1 MREKVE
7 IAPSILAA
15 DFGYLMRDIKA
26 IEKDAEF
33 LHIDVMD
40 GHYVNNISFGIPV
53 IESIRKYTDIK
64 FYTHLMITNP
74 EKYIKVF
81 ADAGSDNITFHLEC
95 AEDPDK
101 LIDEIKSLGK
111 SAGISIH
118 PDTPVEDVFPY
129 IGKVDI
135 ILIMT
140 VYPGFGGQGY
150 LESSYERIEK
160 LCKEIDKQNA
170 DTVISVDGGVTEA
183 NIKSIYDAGARL
195 FVAGSSVFHAD
206 DPAKAI
212 VDLKKCCTLS

>member
-1 MREKVE
+1 MNDIG

-26 IEKDAEF
+26 IESKAEY

-53 IESIRKYTDIK
+53 IQSIRKYTDMK
-64 FYTHLMITNP
+64 FYTHLMITEP
-74 EKYIKVF
+74 EKYIKAF

-95 AEDPDK
+95 ADDPDK
-101 LIDEIKSLGK
+101 LIKEINDLGCT
-111 SAGISIH
+111 AGISIH
-118 PDTPVEDVFPY
+118 PDTPVEKVFPY

-150 LESSYERIEK
+150 LTSSNERIAK
-160 LCKEIDKQNA
+160 LRKAIDDAGA
-170 DTVISVDGGVTEA
+170 DTIISVDGGITLGNVKEV
-183 NIKSIYDAGARL
+183 YEAGARL
-195 FVAGSSVFHAD
+195 FVAGSTVFNAE

-212 VDLKKCCTLS
+212 EDLKSCALS

>member
-1 MREKVE
+1 MSYID

-15 DFGYLMRDIKA
+15 DFGYLMRDIKKV
-26 IEKDAEF
+26 EGHAEY

-53 IESIRKYTDIK
+53 IQSIRKYTDMK

-74 EKYIKVF
+74 EKYIKTF

-95 AEDPDK
+95 SDDPDK
-101 LIDEIKSLGK
+101 LIEDINALGCT
-111 SAGISIH
+111 AGISIH
-118 PDTPVEDVFPY
+118 PDTPVEKVFPY
-129 IGKVDI
+129 IGKVKI

-150 LESSYERIEK
+150 LPSSNERIAK
-160 LCKEIDKQNA
+160 LRRAIDEQGA
-170 DTVISVDGGVTEA
+170 DTIISVDGGITLGNVKEV
-183 NIKSIYDAGARL
+183 YDAGARL
-195 FVAGSSVFHAD
+195 FVAGSTVFNAE

-212 VDLKKCCTLS
+212 EDLKSCATLS

>member
-1 MREKVE
+1 MNDLG

-26 IEKDAEF
+26 VEGNAEY

-53 IESIRKYTDIK
+53 IESIRKYTDMK

-74 EKYIKVF
+74 EKYIKAF
-81 ADAGSDNITFHLEC
+81 ADAGSDNITFHIEC
-95 AEDPDK
+95 TEDPDS
-101 LIDEIKSLGK
+101 LIKEIESYGK
-111 SAGISIH
+111 TAGIAVH
-118 PDTPVEDVFPY
+118 PDTPVEKVFPY
-129 IGKVDI
+129 IGKVKI

-150 LESSYERIEK
+150 LPASGERIRK
-160 LCKEIDKQNA
+160 LKAAIDEAKA
-170 DTVISVDGGVTEA
+170 DTIISVDGGVAAST
-183 NIKSIYDAGARL
+183 IKDIYDAGARL
-195 FVAGSSVFHAD
+195 FVAGSAVFRAD

-212 VDLKKCCTLS
+212 EDLKKCCI

>member
-1 MREKVE
+1 MNDLG

-26 IEKDAEF
+26 VEGNAEY

-53 IESIRKYTDIK
+53 IESIRKYTDMK

-74 EKYIKVF
+74 EKYIKAF
-81 ADAGSDNITFHLEC
+81 ADAGSDNITFHIEC
-95 AEDPDK
+95 TEDPDS
-101 LIDEIKSLGK
+101 LIKEIESYGK
-111 SAGISIH
+111 TAGIAVH
-118 PDTPVEDVFPY
+118 PDTPVEKVFPY
-129 IGKVDI
+129 IGKVKI

-150 LESSYERIEK
+150 LPESGGRIKK
-160 LCKEIDKQNA
+160 LKAAIDEAKA
-170 DTVISVDGGVTEA
+170 DTIISVDGGVAEST
-183 NIKSIYDAGARL
+183 IKEIYDAGARL
-195 FVAGSSVFHAD
+195 FVAGSAVFRAD

-212 VDLKKCCTLS
+212 EDLKKCCI

>member
-1 MREKVE
+1 MSYID

-15 DFGYLMRDIKA
+15 DFGYLMRDIKKV
-26 IEKDAEF
+26 EGHAEY

-53 IESIRKYTDIK
+53 IQSIRKYTDMK
-64 FYTHLMITNP
+64 FYTHLMITEP
-74 EKYIKVF
+74 EKYIKTF

-95 AEDPDK
+95 ADDPDK
-101 LIDEIKSLGK
+101 LIKEINDLGCT
-111 SAGISIH
+111 AGISIH
-118 PDTPVEDVFPY
+118 PDTPVEKVFPY

-150 LESSYERIEK
+150 LTSSNERIAK
-160 LCKEIDKQNA
+160 LRKAIDDAGA
-170 DTVISVDGGVTEA
+170 DTIISVDGGITLGNVKEV
-183 NIKSIYDAGARL
+183 YEAGARL
-195 FVAGSSVFHAD
+195 FVAGSTVFNAE

-212 VDLKKCCTLS
+212 EDLKSCALS

>member
-1 MREKVE
+1 MNDIG

-26 IEKDAEF
+26 VENTEC

-53 IESIRKYTDIK
+53 IQSIRKYTDMK
-64 FYTHLMITNP
+64 FFTHLMITNP
-74 EKYIKVF
+74 EQYIKTF
-81 ADAGSDNITFHLEC
+81 ADAGSDNITFHVEC
-95 AEDPDK
+95 SEDPDS
-101 LIDEIKSLGK
+101 LIDQIKSLGK

-118 PDTPVEDVFPY
+118 PDTPVEKAFPY

-135 ILIMT
+135 ILVMT

-150 LESSYERIEK
+150 MDSSDERISALRK
-160 LCKEIDKQNA
+160 AIDEQNA
-170 DTVISVDGGVTEA
+170 DTVIAVDGGVTEE
-183 NIKSIYDAGARL
+183 NIKHIYDMGARL

-206 DPAKAI
+206 DPAKA
-212 VDLKKCCTLS
+212 VEDLKRCAVSS

>member
-1 MREKVE
+1 MNDIG

-26 IEKDAEF
+26 IEGNADY

-74 EKYIKVF
+74 EKYIKAF
-81 ADAGSDNITFHLEC
+81 ADAGSDIITFHLEC
-95 AEDPDK
+95 SDDPDS
-101 LIDEIKSLGK
+101 LIKEIESYGK
-111 SAGISIH
+111 TAGIAVH
-118 PDTPVEDVFPY
+118 PDTPIEKVFPY
-129 IGKVDI
+129 IGKVAI

-150 LESSYERIEK
+150 LESSGERIRK
-160 LCKEIDKQNA
+160 LKNAIDEAGA
-170 DTVISVDGGVTEA
+170 DTVISVDGGVAEST
-183 NIKSIYDAGARL
+183 IKEIYDAGARL
-195 FVAGSSVFHAD
+195 FVAGSAVFHAD
-206 DPAKAI
+206 DPAQAI
-212 VDLKKCCTLS
+212 ENLKQCCI

>member
-1 MREKVE
+1 MKDIE

-15 DFGYLMRDIKA
+15 DFGYLMRDIEA
-26 IEKDAEF
+26 VEKNAKY

-53 IESIRKYTDIK
+53 IQSIRKYTDMK

-74 EKYIKVF
+74 EKYIKAF

-95 AEDPDK
+95 TDDADK
-101 LIDEIKSLGK
+101 LISDIKALGC

-118 PDTPVEDVFPY
+118 PDTPVEKVFPY

-150 LESSYERIEK
+150 LPSSNERIAK
-160 LCKEIDKQNA
+160 LRKAIDDQGA
-170 DTVISVDGGVTEA
+170 DTIISVDGGITLSNVKEV
-183 NIKSIYDAGARL
+183 YDAGARL
-195 FVAGSSVFHAD
+195 FVAGSTVFNAE

-212 VDLKKCCTLS
+212 EDLKSCATLS

>member
-1 MREKVE
+1 MRDIE

-15 DFGYLMRDIKA
+15 DFGYLMRDIQKV
-26 IEKDAEF
+26 ENNAEY

-53 IESIRKYTDIK
+53 IQSIRKYTNMK

-74 EKYIKVF
+74 EKY
-81 ADAGSDNITFHLEC
+81 GL
-95 AEDPDK
+95 
-101 LIDEIKSLGK
+101 

-118 PDTPVEDVFPY
+118 PDTPIEKVFPY

-150 LESSYERIEK
+150 LPSSDERIRK
-160 LCKEIDKQNA
+160 LRAAIDEA
-170 DTVISVDGGVTEA
+170 GSDTVISVDGGVTRA
-183 NIKSIYDAGARL
+183 NIKQIYDAGARL
-195 FVAGSSVFHAD
+195 FVAGSTVFND
-206 DPAKAI
+206 EDPAKAI
-212 VDLKKCCTLS
+212 EDLIKCCTLS

>member
-1 MREKVE
+1 MNDLG

-26 IEKDAEF
+26 VEGNAEY

-53 IESIRKYTDIK
+53 IESIRKYTDMK

-74 EKYIKVF
+74 EQYIKAF
-81 ADAGSDNITFHLEC
+81 ADAGSDNITFHIEC
-95 AEDPDK
+95 TEDPDS
-101 LIDEIKSLGK
+101 LIKEIESYGK
-111 SAGISIH
+111 TAGIAVH
-118 PDTPVEDVFPY
+118 PDTPVEKVFPY
-129 IGKVDI
+129 IGKVKI

-150 LESSYERIEK
+150 LPESGERIKK
-160 LCKEIDKQNA
+160 LKAAIDEAKA
-170 DTVISVDGGVTEA
+170 DTIISVDGGVAEST
-183 NIKSIYDAGARL
+183 IKEIYDAGARL
-195 FVAGSSVFHAD
+195 FVAGSAVFRAD

-212 VDLKKCCTLS
+212 EDLKKCCI

>member
-1 MREKVE
+1 MEKAM
-7 IAPSILAA
+7 ISPSILAA

-26 IEKDAEF
+26 VENNAEY

-53 IESIRKYTDIK
+53 IQSIRKYTDMK

-74 EKYIKVF
+74 EKYIKAF

-95 AEDPDK
+95 SDDPDK
-101 LIDEIKSLGK
+101 LIEEIRSLGL

-118 PDTPVEDVFPY
+118 PDTPVEKVFPY

-150 LESSYERIEK
+150 LPSSNERIAK
-160 LCKEIDKQNA
+160 LRKAIDEQGA
-170 DTVISVDGGVTEA
+170 DTIISVDGGITLA
-183 NIKSIYDAGARL
+183 NVKEVYDAGARL
-195 FVAGSSVFHAD
+195 FVAGSTVFNAE

-212 VDLKKCCTLS
+212 EDLKSCATLS

>member
-1 MREKVE
+1 MRDIE

-26 IEKDAEF
+26 VESNAEY

-53 IESIRKYTDIK
+53 IQSIRKYTGMK
-64 FYTHLMITNP
+64 FYTHLMITEP
-74 EKYIKVF
+74 EKYIKAF
-81 ADAGSDNITFHLEC
+81 ADAGSDNITFHIEC
-95 AEDPDK
+95 AKDPDK
-101 LIDEIKSLGK
+101 LIEEIKSLGL

-118 PDTPVEDVFPY
+118 PDTPIEKVFPY

-150 LESSYERIEK
+150 LPSSDARIRALK
-160 LCKEIDKQNA
+160 KAIDEA
-170 DTVISVDGGVTEA
+170 GSDTVISVDGGVTRD
-183 NIKSIYDAGARL
+183 NIKEIYDAGARL
-195 FVAGSSVFHAD
+195 FVAGSTVFND
-206 DPAKAI
+206 KDPAKAI
-212 VDLKKCCTLS
+212 EDLIRCCTLS

>member
-1 MREKVE
+1 MNDLG

-26 IEKDAEF
+26 VEGNAEY

-53 IESIRKYTDIK
+53 IESIRKYTDMK

-74 EKYIKVF
+74 EKYIKAF
-81 ADAGSDNITFHLEC
+81 ADAGSDNITFHIEC
-95 AEDPDK
+95 TEDPDS
-101 LIDEIKSLGK
+101 LIKEIESYGK
-111 SAGISIH
+111 TAGIAVH
-118 PDTPVEDVFPY
+118 PDTPVEKVFPY
-129 IGKVDI
+129 IGKVKI

-150 LESSYERIEK
+150 LPESGERIKK
-160 LCKEIDKQNA
+160 LKAAIDEAQA
-170 DTVISVDGGVTEA
+170 DTIISVDGGVAEST
-183 NIKSIYDAGARL
+183 IKEIYDAGARL
-195 FVAGSSVFHAD
+195 FVAGSAVFRAD

-212 VDLKKCCTLS
+212 EDLKKCCI

>member
-1 MREKVE
+1 MSDNAL

-15 DFGYLMRDIKA
+15 DFGYLMRDIKK
-26 IEKDAEF
+26 IENNADY

-53 IESIRKYTDIK
+53 IESIRKYTDMK

-95 AEDPDK
+95 TEDPDK
-101 LIDEIKSLGK
+101 LINEIGSYGK
-111 SAGISIH
+111 GVGIAVH
-118 PDTPVEDVFPY
+118 PDTPVEKVFPY

-150 LESSYERIEK
+150 LKSSGDRIRSLRKAIDEK
-160 LCKEIDKQNA
+160 GA
-170 DTVISVDGGVTEA
+170 DTIISVDGGVTEKT
-183 NIKSIYDAGARL
+183 IKEIYDAGARL
-195 FVAGSSVFHAD
+195 FVAGSSVFHAE
-206 DPAKAI
+206 DPSKA
-212 VDLKKCCTLS
+212 VDDLKKCCI

>member
-1 MREKVE
+1 MNSIE

-26 IEKDAEF
+26 IEGNCEY

-74 EKYIKVF
+74 EKYIKAF
-81 ADAGSDNITFHLEC
+81 ADAGSDNITFHIEC
-95 AEDPDK
+95 AKDPDA
-101 LIDEIKSLGK
+101 LIKEIESYGLT
-111 SAGISIH
+111 AGIAVH
-118 PDTPVEDVFPY
+118 PDTPVETVFPY
-129 IGKVDI
+129 IGKVAI

-150 LESSYERIEK
+150 LPASGERIRK
-160 LCKEIDKQNA
+160 LRDAIDAAGA
-170 DTVISVDGGVTEA
+170 DTVISVDGGVAEST
-183 NIKSIYDAGARL
+183 IKEIYDAGARL

-206 DPAKAI
+206 DPAKA
-212 VDLKKCCTLS
+212 VEDLKKCCTLS

>member
-1 MREKVE
+1 MKDIE

-26 IEKDAEF
+26 VENNAEY

-53 IESIRKYTDIK
+53 IQSIRKYTDMK

-74 EKYIKVF
+74 EKYIKAF

-95 AEDPDK
+95 SDDPDK
-101 LIDEIKSLGK
+101 LIEEIRSLGL

-118 PDTPVEDVFPY
+118 PDTPVEKVFPY

-150 LESSYERIEK
+150 LPSSNERIAK
-160 LCKEIDKQNA
+160 LRKAIDEQDA
-170 DTVISVDGGVTEA
+170 DTIISVDGGITLA
-183 NIKSIYDAGARL
+183 NVKEVYDAGARL
-195 FVAGSSVFHAD
+195 FVAGSTVFNAE

-212 VDLKKCCTLS
+212 EDLKSCATLS